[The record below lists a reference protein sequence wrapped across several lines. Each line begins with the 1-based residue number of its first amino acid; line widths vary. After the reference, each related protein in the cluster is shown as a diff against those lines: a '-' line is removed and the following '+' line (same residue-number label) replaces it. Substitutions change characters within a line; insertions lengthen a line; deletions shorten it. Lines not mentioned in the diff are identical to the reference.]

1 MKQTVEVP
9 DKIIIAKGK
18 FKDELRIFK
27 RGKKIGLYVSIDGCG
42 NEFIV
47 DKKDLL
53 E

>member
-1 MKQTVEVP
+1 MKQTIEVP

-27 RGKKIGLYVSIDGCG
+27 RKDKIRLYVIIDGCS

-47 DKKDLL
+47 DKRDLI
-53 E
+53 

>member
-1 MKQTVEVP
+1 MKQTIEVP

-27 RGKKIGLYVSIDGCG
+27 SRNKIRLYAIIDGCS

-47 DKKDLL
+47 DKKDLI
-53 E
+53 